1 MTEMIIK
8 NVRIWTNDMEDGAEL
23 LDDGFVQIKGNTIE
37 RLGSMKE
44 LSKTRQAPSQKP
56 SDKIEVLDGAG
67 QLLMPGLINCHTHL
81 YSALARGMALE
92 GVAPYTF
99 RDILEQIWWR
109 MDKALDAESIYYS
122 ALVGGIDLLKNGVT
136 TLIDHHASPFCIG
149 GSLKTLKRAVVDEL
163 GLRGTFCYE
172 TSDRDGKEQAHQG
185 IEENITFFDETQKAK
200 DDLVSALIGLHA
212 SFTLSDETFAL
223 LQRKLKNRR
232 VGYHIHAAEGIE
244 DSQDSQQRYGKR
256 VIERLRDLGILNSQ
270 TIVAHGIHLTE
281 DEKDILADEDGI
293 VVHNPQSNMN
303 NAVGITDVTGLL
315 HRGVLVGLG
324 NDGFGS
330 NMLDD
335 LKAMYLAQKFVHGDP
350 KVLDM
355 SQAHQIFFE
364 DNSAIVKRLFGIDV
378 GKIKP
383 GYKADLILVD
393 YTPPT
398 PLDAENF
405 MGHLIFGLA
414 SRFDVR
420 TVLVGGKIVMS
431 DGQVCGA
438 DEGDVCRAAREVA
451 RRLWQRIR

>member
-1 MTEMIIK
+1 MTVMIIK
-8 NVRIWTNDMEDGAEL
+8 NVRIWTNDERGVIEN
-23 LDDGFVQIKGNTIE
+23 GFVQIKGDTIE

-44 LSKTRQAPSQKP
+44 LSKTRRAPSKK
-56 SDKIEVLDGAG
+56 SLGKIEVLDGGG
-67 QLLMPGLINCHTHL
+67 QLLMPGLINCHTNL
-81 YSALARGMALE
+81 YGALARGMALE

-109 MDKALDAESIYYS
+109 LDKALDAESIYYS
-122 ALVGGIDLLKNGVT
+122 AFVGGIDLLKNGVT
-136 TLIDHHASPFCIG
+136 TLIDHHASPSCIR
-149 GSLKTLKRAVVDEL
+149 GSLKALKQVVVDDL
-163 GLRGTFCYE
+163 GLRASLCYE
-172 TSDRDGKEQAHQG
+172 TSDRDGKERARQG
-185 IEENITFFDETQKAK
+185 IEENITFFDEAQRAK
-200 DDLVSALIGLHA
+200 DDRVNALIGLHA

-244 DSQDSQQRYGKR
+244 DSQDSQQRYSKR

-281 DEKDILADEDGI
+281 DEKDIIAEKDAI

-303 NAVGITDVTGLL
+303 NAVGITDVIGLL
-315 HRGVLVGLG
+315 HRGALVGLG

-355 SQAHQIFFE
+355 SQAHQILFE
-364 DNSAIVKRLFGIDV
+364 NNYAIVKRLFGIEI

-383 GYKADLILVD
+383 RYKADLILAD

-398 PLDAENF
+398 PLEAENF

-420 TVLVGGKIVMS
+420 TALVGGKIVMR